1 MNLQPYQQ
9 QPPEFKQFLADLDR
23 YSKLYP
29 LEFRPEQLEPKRKQ
43 PSATAKSDSLSIMIN
58 ALQQARL
65 I

>member
-1 MNLQPYQQ
+1 MKFDQQ
-9 QPPEFKQFLADLDR
+9 LPQEFKQFLADLDR

-29 LEFRPEQLEPKRKQ
+29 LEFRPEQLETKRK
-43 PSATAKSDSLSIMIN
+43 PAATAKSDSLSIMYV